1 MDGWLRMFSGDDV
14 TSLAG
19 EESSNTGTDES
30 TNILAVIGIYG
41 ILQAYM
47 AFEAYKAFVVE
58 FD

>member
-1 MDGWLRMFSGDDV
+1 MFSGDDV